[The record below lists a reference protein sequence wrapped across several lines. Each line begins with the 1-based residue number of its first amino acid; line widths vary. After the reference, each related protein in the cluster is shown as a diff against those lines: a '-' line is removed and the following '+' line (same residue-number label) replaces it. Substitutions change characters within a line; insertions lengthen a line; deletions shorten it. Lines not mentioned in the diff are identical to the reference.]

1 MQHSTP
7 VKVGEVI
14 KVGDLVKMPP
24 NPVYWWGGQVGIIDI
39 VEPEGSG
46 YVTYRVFVP
55 GKGHARFNDAEFVE
69 VISESR

>member
-1 MQHSTP
+1 MSR
-7 VKVGEVI
+7 VI

-24 NPVYWWGGQVGIIDI
+24 NLTYWWGGQVGIIDI
-39 VEPEGSG
+39 VEPEESP

-55 GKGHARFNDAEFVE
+55 GKGFARFGDVNFVE

>member
-1 MQHSTP
+1 MSRA
-7 VKVGEVI
+7 I

-24 NPVYWWGGQVGIIDI
+24 NHTYWWGDQVGIIDI
-39 VEPEGSG
+39 VEPEGSS

-55 GKGHARFNDAEFVE
+55 GHGFARFGDVNFVE